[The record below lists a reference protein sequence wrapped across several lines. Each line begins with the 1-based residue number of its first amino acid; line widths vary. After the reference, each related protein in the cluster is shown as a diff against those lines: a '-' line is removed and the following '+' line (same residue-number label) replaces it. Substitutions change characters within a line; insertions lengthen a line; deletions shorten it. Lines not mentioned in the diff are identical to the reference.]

1 MYFPI
6 HLNYSSSFLVSLTVY
21 VLLFFFH
28 FSRIPLCA
36 FAYVFSVYCNVC
48 AWHSLNNKKKKKKIY
63 NAHRVKHEVQIGG
76 AGSRQVAGRSM
87 LIVNELGYH
96 HRLLR
101 QKAAHKIQKTEYT
114 DSMNIKV
121 AHILDQMLED
131 KSTQT
136 TVRTYIHTYN
146 HHPGQL
152 SLASL
157 RGR

>member
-1 MYFPI
+1 
-6 HLNYSSSFLVSLTVY
+6 
-21 VLLFFFH
+21 
-28 FSRIPLCA
+28 
-36 FAYVFSVYCNVC
+36 
-48 AWHSLNNKKKKKKIY
+48 
-63 NAHRVKHEVQIGG
+63 
-76 AGSRQVAGRSM
+76 M

-136 TVRTYIHTYN
+136 TVRTYIKVTTHSPTHRHIHAVCFYVVVYMR
-146 HHPGQL
+146 L
-152 SLASL
+152 TALL
-157 RGR
+157 